1 MLLLSSGVPELELSL
16 EASVLLPVSG
26 SVPLDVSVP
35 SVSVVGDVVVASVV
49 VSVVV
54 ASVVEFVVDAE
65 VVVIE
70 LVVVGL
76 VFESPVL
83 VEPAPVSVSSSAGQP
98 GSSATVAAPIPSFR
112 KCLRVISSFISGSPF
127 KDPSRPIR
135 AGQYTARRVASLHAR
150 CERTSLGRPSRSGTC
165 RRGKAAH
172 AMEPLRL
179 VSVLG
184 AFVMVG
190 LALAISRNRRQIR
203 WRPVLWGIALQWVAA
218 VILLR
223 VPAGRVVLEHAAR
236 GVQTVLDRSY
246 AGSSF
251 VFGQLGL
258 QRGGESGLG
267 VVFAFQVL
275 PTIVFVASLFAVLY
289 HLGIMQ
295 LVVRALAWVM
305 MRTMG
310 ASGAESLVVAASMFM
325 GQTEAPLTVRPFLS
339 RLTESELFTIMVAGM
354 ASVSGAILGA
364 YVTIG
369 GVPIEYLLTAVAMTA
384 PISLVIAKL
393 VVPETGTPVTAGRI
407 DVEIPKTDAN
417 VLDAAANGASDGL
430 KLAANVGAMLI
441 AFIALVALLD
451 ALLGFIDIGGA
462 PLSLARLVG
471 WAFMPIALL
480 MGTSPSEAVEV
491 GSVLGTRTVLNEL
504 VAFQTL
510 HEVGAHISAR
520 SQAIATFAICGF
532 ANVSSIGILIGGLGG
547 LVPERKSEIARL
559 GVRCLIAAT
568 LANFSSACVAGA
580 LI

>member
-1 MLLLSSGVPELELSL
+1 M
-16 EASVLLPVSG
+16 
-26 SVPLDVSVP
+26 D
-35 SVSVVGDVVVASVV
+35 
-49 VSVVV
+49 
-54 ASVVEFVVDAE
+54 
-65 VVVIE
+65 
-70 LVVVGL
+70 
-76 VFESPVL
+76 
-83 VEPAPVSVSSSAGQP
+83 
-98 GSSATVAAPIPSFR
+98 
-112 KCLRVISSFISGSPF
+112 
-127 KDPSRPIR
+127 
-135 AGQYTARRVASLHAR
+135 
-150 CERTSLGRPSRSGTC
+150 
-165 RRGKAAH
+165 
-172 AMEPLRL
+172 PLRL
-179 VSVLG
+179 VSVVG
-184 AFVMVG
+184 ALVMVG
-190 LALAISRNRRQIR
+190 LAIAVSRNRKAIR
-203 WRPVLWGIALQWVAA
+203 WRPVAWGIALQWVAA
-218 VILLR
+218 IVLLR
-223 VPAGRVVLEHAAR
+223 LPAGRTALEAAAA

-251 VFGQLGL
+251 VFGELGL
-258 QRGGESGLG
+258 PRGGGSGLG

-295 LVVRALAWVM
+295 LVVRGLAWVM

-325 GQTEAPLTVRPFLS
+325 GQTEAPLTVKPFLS

-369 GVPIEYLLTAVAMTA
+369 NVPIEYLLTAVAMTA
-384 PISLVIAKL
+384 PISLVLAKI

-417 VLDAAANGASDGL
+417 VLDAAASGASDGL

-451 ALLGFIDIGGA
+451 AVLGLVDVGGA
-462 PLSLARLVG
+462 PLSLARVVG
-471 WAFMPIALL
+471 WLFMPIALA
-480 MGTSPSEAVEV
+480 MGTAPSEAASV

-510 HEVGAHISAR
+510 HEVAGQISAR

-547 LVPERKSEIARL
+547 LVPERKSDIARL
-559 GVRCLIAAT
+559 GVRCLVAAT

>member
-1 MLLLSSGVPELELSL
+1 
-16 EASVLLPVSG
+16 
-26 SVPLDVSVP
+26 
-35 SVSVVGDVVVASVV
+35 
-49 VSVVV
+49 
-54 ASVVEFVVDAE
+54 
-65 VVVIE
+65 
-70 LVVVGL
+70 
-76 VFESPVL
+76 
-83 VEPAPVSVSSSAGQP
+83 
-98 GSSATVAAPIPSFR
+98 
-112 KCLRVISSFISGSPF
+112 
-127 KDPSRPIR
+127 
-135 AGQYTARRVASLHAR
+135 
-150 CERTSLGRPSRSGTC
+150 
-165 RRGKAAH
+165 
-172 AMEPLRL
+172 MEPLRL

-190 LALAISRNRRQIR
+190 LAIAVGRNRRQIR
-203 WRPVLWGIALQWVAA
+203 WRPVMWGIALQWIAA
-218 VILLR
+218 IILLR
-223 VPAGRVVLEHAAR
+223 VPAGRTVLEHAAA

-251 VFGQLGL
+251 IFGQLGM

-295 LVVRALAWVM
+295 LVVRGLAWVM

-369 GVPIEYLLTAVAMTA
+369 NVPIEYLLTAVAMTA

-393 VVPETGTPVTAGRI
+393 VVPESGTPVTAGRI

-451 ALLGFIDIGGA
+451 ALLGLVDLGGT
-462 PLSLARLVG
+462 PLSLARIVG
-471 WAFMPIALL
+471 WLFMPIALV
-480 MGTSPSEAVEV
+480 MGTSPSEAASV

-510 HEVGAHISAR
+510 HDVAGQLSAR

-532 ANVSSIGILIGGLGG
+532 ANISSIGILIGGLGG
-547 LVPERKSEIARL
+547 LVPERKSDIARL

>member
-1 MLLLSSGVPELELSL
+1 M
-16 EASVLLPVSG
+16 
-26 SVPLDVSVP
+26 D
-35 SVSVVGDVVVASVV
+35 
-49 VSVVV
+49 
-54 ASVVEFVVDAE
+54 
-65 VVVIE
+65 
-70 LVVVGL
+70 
-76 VFESPVL
+76 
-83 VEPAPVSVSSSAGQP
+83 
-98 GSSATVAAPIPSFR
+98 
-112 KCLRVISSFISGSPF
+112 
-127 KDPSRPIR
+127 
-135 AGQYTARRVASLHAR
+135 
-150 CERTSLGRPSRSGTC
+150 
-165 RRGKAAH
+165 
-172 AMEPLRL
+172 PLRL
-179 VSVLG
+179 VSVVG
-184 AFVMVG
+184 ALVMVG
-190 LALAISRNRRQIR
+190 LAIAVSRNRKAIR
-203 WRPVLWGIALQWVAA
+203 WRPVAWGIALQWIAA
-218 VILLR
+218 IVLLR
-223 VPAGRVVLEHAAR
+223 LPAGRTALEAAAA

-251 VFGQLGL
+251 VFGELGL
-258 QRGGESGLG
+258 PRGGGSGLG

-295 LVVRALAWVM
+295 LVVRGLAWVM

-325 GQTEAPLTVRPFLS
+325 GQTEAPLTVKPFLS

-369 GVPIEYLLTAVAMTA
+369 NVPIEYLLTAVAMTA
-384 PISLVIAKL
+384 PISLVLAKI

-417 VLDAAANGASDGL
+417 VLDAAASGASDGL

-451 ALLGFIDIGGA
+451 AVLGLVDVGGA
-462 PLSLARLVG
+462 PLSLARVVG
-471 WAFMPIALL
+471 WLFMPIALA
-480 MGTSPSEAVEV
+480 MGTAPSEAASV

-510 HEVGAHISAR
+510 HEVAGQISAR

-547 LVPERKSEIARL
+547 LVPERKSDIARL
-559 GVRCLIAAT
+559 GVRCLVAAT